1 MGEVDVQHGLGNLA
15 ETFPSFLQA
24 PKMRPCWDSLDDCR
38 KRMLMS
44 ASPAVATV
52 VVGAVVA
59 EVAVI
64 VVAALL
70 IACERPSAL
79 TGAAAAV
86 ELVDGAAA
94 EGEAA
99 VDVDRA
105 VAALALG

>member
-1 MGEVDVQHGLGNLA
+1 MGEVVGQHGSGNLA
-15 ETFPSFLQA
+15 GTFPSFLQA
-24 PKMRPCWDSLDDCR
+24 TKMRPYWDSLGDCR

-52 VVGAVVA
+52 VGAVVA

-64 VVAALL
+64 VAAALL

>member
-1 MGEVDVQHGLGNLA
+1 
-15 ETFPSFLQA
+15 
-24 PKMRPCWDSLDDCR
+24 
-38 KRMLMS
+38 MLMS

-52 VVGAVVA
+52 VGAVVA

-64 VVAALL
+64 VAAALL

>member
-1 MGEVDVQHGLGNLA
+1 MGEVVGQHGLGNLA

-24 PKMRPCWDSLDDCR
+24 PKMRACWNSLGDCR

-44 ASPAVATV
+44 ASPAVVTV
-52 VVGAVVA
+52 VVGVVVA

-64 VVAALL
+64 VAAALL

-79 TGAAAAV
+79 IGAAAAV
-86 ELVDGAAA
+86 ELADG
-94 EGEAA
+94 AA